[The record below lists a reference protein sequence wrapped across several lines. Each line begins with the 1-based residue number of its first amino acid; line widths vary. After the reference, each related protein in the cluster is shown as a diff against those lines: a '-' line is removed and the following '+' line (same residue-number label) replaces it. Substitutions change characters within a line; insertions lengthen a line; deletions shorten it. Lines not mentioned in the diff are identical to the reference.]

1 MMLASIRFGK
11 RLQQFILISGNWKF
25 LYHAFAELNRHRRTA
40 KRRQIQSL
48 RRQNLR
54 ASKRL
59 VFFLHRKMFFQPD
72 NLRRQIVLT
81 VCPNALR
88 VNIVVVVDEKVR
100 IPTTRFHGTSGNA
113 FKAAG
118 ERCRAAAPSVTRGF
132 ELPGA
137 GSRKRIKELQAQIHH
152 LDNAY
157 HHFLLGDVYFQR
169 GKLAEAEKCYRA
181 ALQRDA
187 TDIDT
192 RAHLGQCL
200 VRLNRPAEARPF
212 LESVM
217 HEKPDHD
224 YGHTMM
230 ALAETL
236 TALGE
241 TDNALQYWQHITQN
255 HSYPRA
261 KVQLAELYIAK
272 NQPELARAELKD
284 VVSDDQHAPAFQR
297 KRDRVWVRRAKSL
310 MGNCNAKER
319 LIFQRQDAGANI
331 RFIKNNQRAILKL
344 RFKLMQRVDHEFSN
358 RRRRHVLRAD
368 LNHAGSFCLRERQH
382 RPEIQIVREH
392 NTSILFCP
400 SHDFGIGGAGIA
412 DG

>member
-1 MMLASIRFGK
+1 MFNS
-11 RLQQFILISGNWKF
+11 LISDLLNAHSLIHNVWLWPVIAF
-25 LYHAFAELNRHRRTA
+25 LIWMFVDAIRRREWLWAIFIFIGWGITA
-40 KRRQIQSL
+40 LIY
-48 RRQNLR
+48 
-54 ASKRL
+54 
-59 VFFLHRKMFFQPD
+59 FFF
-72 NLRRQIVLT
+72 VY
-81 VCPNALR
+81 
-88 VNIVVVVDEKVR
+88 
-100 IPTTRFHGTSGNA
+100 
-113 FKAAG
+113 
-118 ERCRAAAPSVTRGF
+118 RAAAPSATRGF

-137 GSRKRIKELQAQIHH
+137 QSRKRIKELQAQIHH

-169 GKLAEAEKCYRA
+169 GNLAEAEKCYRA

-261 KVQLAELYIAK
+261 KVQLAELYLAK
-272 NQPELARAELKD
+272 NQPELARAEVKD

-297 KRDRVWVRRAKSL
+297 KRDRVWVRRAKNL
-310 MGNCNAKER
+310 MGK
-319 LIFQRQDAGANI
+319 
-331 RFIKNNQRAILKL
+331 LK
-344 RFKLMQRVDHEFSN
+344 
-358 RRRRHVLRAD
+358 
-368 LNHAGSFCLRERQH
+368 
-382 RPEIQIVREH
+382 
-392 NTSILFCP
+392 
-400 SHDFGIGGAGIA
+400 
-412 DG
+412 